1 MNIEKELKKNGIT
14 VIDKLDTLSINTLA
28 KNIAQ
33 KLCRAFPNQRF
44 IAPKLFIAISRSLI
58 FPVIFIAT
66 LPFVFDKNGIFLAI
80 PMAEA
85 VTFIIAIILFKKK
98 SK

>member
-44 IAPKLFIAISRSLI
+44 ITKTIYCNI
-58 FPVIFIAT
+58 
-66 LPFVFDKNGIFLAI
+66 KNSYVLCGNARR
-80 PMAEA
+80 
-85 VTFIIAIILFKKK
+85 II
-98 SK
+98 